1 MTTWPSDGLAAGA
14 WGAGGGG
21 PANPQDLNRYSYAA
35 NNPTT
40 FNDPSG
46 HIVFVPA
53 LILGAK
59 AIGKGV
65 AWLGARYALRAAA
78 ARAAAT
84 PAWRRMANP
93 DAWRMSS
100 NSWRMPPPSAARS
113 TPNLTEIAK
122 GVEFNVWLSAAVG
135 GGSKLM
141 TGKPEEAIISIVN
154 FNLGVTS

>member
-1 MTTWPSDGLAAGA
+1 MPGAGTMTTWPGDGLAAGA

-65 AWLGARYALRAAA
+65 AWLGALRPACCGSARGCYACLATYGKSRCLADVVKLLANAASIGG
-78 ARAAAT
+78 T
-84 PAWRRMANP
+84 VHSQP
-93 DAWRMSS
+93 DRD
-100 NSWRMPPPSAARS
+100 R
-113 TPNLTEIAK
+113 
-122 GVEFNVWLSAAVG
+122 
-135 GGSKLM
+135 
-141 TGKPEEAIISIVN
+141 
-154 FNLGVTS
+154 